1 MNQEQFQQTLREFIR
16 REPFR
21 PFVVE
26 LVNGDPIIVVEPTV
40 AFGSRKAGYLSP
52 NMDILEFTCDQ
63 VRDIRLVMPEKA
75 S

>member
-40 AFGSRKAGYLSP
+40 AFGSRKAGYLSRIWISWSSP
-52 NMDILEFTCDQ
+52 A
-63 VRDIRLVMPEKA
+63 IRFA
-75 S
+75 TSAW